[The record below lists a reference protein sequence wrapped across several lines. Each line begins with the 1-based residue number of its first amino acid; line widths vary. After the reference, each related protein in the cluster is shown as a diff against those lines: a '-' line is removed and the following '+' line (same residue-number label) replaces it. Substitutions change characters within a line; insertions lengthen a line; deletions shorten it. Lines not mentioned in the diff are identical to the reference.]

1 MKLKSI
7 SLAASALLCFSAV
20 TANADTIGGEIS
32 AGGWNHDPS
41 GWVQYPTGSDKIDL
55 DDDLNLDT
63 RTELYLRAKIEHPV
77 PLLPNIRLAFTQNQ
91 SSGDGTLSKTFNF
104 GGFTFVANE
113 KVHTETKLDSYD
125 ATFYY
130 EIVDVGMDFDLG
142 LTARYIDGYVDIT
155 SLTTNRNEKT
165 EFTGLFPM
173 VYANARVPLP
183 FTGLSIGAEGSYIT
197 YDGSTLYDLQ
207 ADVRYE
213 FAMGLGIEAGYR
225 AQKIKLDD
233 VENTSTDVDI
243 EGFFVG
249 AVFDF

>member
-1 MKLKSI
+1 MKRYSI
-7 SLAASALLCFSAV
+7 AASALLLFGAATV
-20 TANADTIGGEIS
+20 NADTIGGEIS

-41 GWVQYPTGSDKIDL
+41 GWVQYPTGSDKIDV
-55 DDDLNLDT
+55 DSDLNLDT

-77 PLLPNIRLAFTQNQ
+77 PMLPNIRLAFTQNG
-91 SSGDGTLSKTFNF
+91 SSGDGTITKSFNF
-104 GGFTFVANE
+104 GGITVTGGE
-113 KVHTETKLDSYD
+113 KVHTETQLDTYD

-130 EIVDVGMDFDLG
+130 EIVDVGMDLDLG
-142 LTARYIDGYVDIT
+142 VTARYIDGYVDLK
-155 SLTTNRNEKT
+155 SLTTGRRDKT
-165 EFTGLFPM
+165 DFTGVFPM
-173 VYANARVPLP
+173 LYANARVPMP
-183 FTGLSIGAEGSYIT
+183 FLSELSVGAEGSYIT

-243 EGFFVG
+243 EGFFIG
-249 AVFDF
+249 AVWDF

>member
-1 MKLKSI
+1 MKRFSI
-7 SLAASALLCFSAV
+7 AASALLLFGAA
-20 TANADTIGGEIS
+20 TANADTIGGEVA

-55 DDDLNLDT
+55 DSDLNLDT
-63 RTELYLRAKIEHPV
+63 RTELYLKAKIEHPL

-91 SSGDGTLSKTFNF
+91 SSGDGTITKSFNF
-104 GGFTFVANE
+104 GVITITGGDR
-113 KVHTETKLDSYD
+113 VHTETKLDSYD

-130 EIVDVGMDFDLG
+130 EIVDIGLDFDLG
-142 LTARYIDGYVDIT
+142 LTARYIDGYVDIK
-155 SLTTNRNEKT
+155 SLTTGIRDKT

-173 VYANARVPLP
+173 LYANARVPVPVLG
-183 FTGLSIGAEGSYIT
+183 GLSIGAEGSYIT

-213 FAMGLGIEAGYR
+213 FTMGLGVEAGYR

-243 EGFFVG
+243 EGFFIG
-249 AVFDF
+249 AVWDF